1 MIDLA
6 SQFAQPIVD
15 GLLFGAMYALAAL
28 GFSLIFSV
36 LGVLNLA
43 HGDFIM
49 LGGFFGF
56 LIGGVVSV
64 SKYGLLGLAILLAS
78 GFVLLALIGAAYELA
93 FVKFILKRTSADVLL
108 SSILVTVGTALIIED
123 VGDHFFPQ
131 FIPSHLTLFSINAP
145 INLLTIKYGTVYLST
160 VEIVSLLTLLAAT
173 VGLYIFS
180 RRTYVGRAM
189 RSITQNRESTLLMG
203 VNVQRVSLLTF
214 AIGSGFGGLAGVAI
228 GMTSLF
234 GPYTPDFGLPYTIS
248 LLAVIVLGGTKSYWG
263 PLVGGILIGEIQELV
278 QVPVISSLR
287 VPILN
292 ISFNGDYWY
301 PVVSIFVLIIVL
313 MVKPTGL
320 SGRR

>member
-1 MIDLA
+1 MLDLA
-6 SQFAQPIVD
+6 SQFLVAVVY
-15 GLLFGAMYALAAL
+15 GLLYGAMYALAAL

-49 LGGFFGF
+49 MGGFFGF
-56 LIGGVVSV
+56 LIGGLISF
-64 SKYGLLGLAILLAS
+64 STLGFFGLVILLAS
-78 GFVLLALIGAAYELA
+78 GFVLLAVIGAAYELA
-93 FVKFILKRTSADVLL
+93 FVKFILKRSSVDILI

-123 VGDHFFPQ
+123 VGDHFFTQ
-131 FIPSHLTLFSINAP
+131 FTPSKLAYFSINAP
-145 INLLTIKYGTVYLST
+145 INLFTIRYGSLYLNA
-160 VEIVSLLTLLAAT
+160 VEVVALLTLVVAT
-173 VGLYIFS
+173 VGLYVFS
-180 RRTYVGRAM
+180 RTTYLGRAM
-189 RSITQNRESTLLMG
+189 RAITQNRESTLLMG

-214 AIGSGFGGLAGVAI
+214 AIGSGFGGLTGVAI
-228 GMTSLF
+228 GMTSVY
-234 GPYTPDFGLPYTIS
+234 GPLTPDFGLPYTIS

-263 PLVGGILIGEIQELV
+263 PLVGGIMIGEIQEFV

-287 VPILN
+287 VPVLN
-292 ISFNGDYWY
+292 VPFNGDYWY

>member
-6 SQFAQPIVD
+6 SEFAQPLLY
-15 GLLFGAMYALAAL
+15 GLLYGAMYALAAL

-56 LIGGVVSV
+56 LIAGVVSV
-64 SKYGLLGLAILLAS
+64 SKFGLLGLAVLLLS
-78 GFVLLALIGAAYELA
+78 GFALLALIGAAYELA
-93 FVKFILKRTSADVLL
+93 LVKFILKRTPSDVLI

-123 VGDHFFPQ
+123 VGDHYFPQ
-131 FIPSHLTLFSINAP
+131 FIPFRLTTFNINAP
-145 INLLTIKYGTVYLST
+145 INLLTIRYGTLYLST
-160 VEIVSLLTLLAAT
+160 VQIVSLLTLVAAT
-173 VGLYIFS
+173 LGLYFFS
-180 RRTYVGRAM
+180 RKTYTGRAM

-203 VNVQRVSLLTF
+203 VNVQRVSLITF

-234 GPYTPDFGLPYTIS
+234 GPLSPDFGLPYTIS

-263 PLVGGILIGEIQELV
+263 PLVGGILIGVIQELV

-287 VPILN
+287 IPVLN
-292 ISFNGDYWY
+292 ITFNGDYWY

>member
-6 SQFAQPIVD
+6 SQFAQPLLY
-15 GLLFGAMYALAAL
+15 GLLYGAMYALAAL

-64 SKYGLLGLAILLAS
+64 STFGLLGVAILLVS
-78 GFVLLALIGAAYELA
+78 GFALLAAIGAAYELA
-93 FVKFILKRTSADVLL
+93 FVKFILKRSSTDILISSVLL
-108 SSILVTVGTALIIED
+108 TVGTALIIED
-123 VGDHFFPQ
+123 VGDHFFPR
-131 FIPSHLTLFSINAP
+131 FIPLRLTTFSINAP
-145 INLLTIKYGTVYLST
+145 INVLTLKYGTIYLNT
-160 VEIVSLLTLLAAT
+160 VQIISLLTLVAAS
-173 VGLYIFS
+173 VGLYLLS
-180 RRTYVGRAM
+180 RKTYIGRAM
-189 RSITQNRESTLLMG
+189 RAITQNRESTLLMG

-234 GPYTPDFGLPYTIS
+234 GPFTPDFGLPYTIS
-248 LLAVIVLGGTKSYWG
+248 LLAVMVLGGTKSYWG
-263 PLVGGILIGEIQELV
+263 PLVGGILIGEIQEIV
-278 QVPVISSLR
+278 QIPLISSIRL
-287 VPILN
+287 PILN
-292 ISFNGDYWY
+292 IPFDGDYWY